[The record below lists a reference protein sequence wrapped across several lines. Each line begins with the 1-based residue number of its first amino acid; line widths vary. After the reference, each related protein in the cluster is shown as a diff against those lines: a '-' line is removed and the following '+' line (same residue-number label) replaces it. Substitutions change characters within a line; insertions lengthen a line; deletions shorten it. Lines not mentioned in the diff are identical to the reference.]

1 MSRIANG
8 LTGQVLLAT
17 VQAEENRGF
26 SIQDMAVK
34 CGYVTVRGT
43 ARVPQFK
50 VAVADASG
58 VYFGR
63 TIPGDVPAQRS
74 GTTNRFKAQKNGIL
88 VTAKRFLT
96 EIGVTAGTYANVMVA
111 EVEGNVIDTSAF
123 DFAEGAKVV
132 IIVKNH
138 DPVMDD
144 EDSEEEEADEDSE
157 EDEDEDTDDAP
168 EAPTPS
174 PTFIPDPLDPTP
186 APMTTT
192 VRIAQPV

>member
-8 LTGQVLLAT
+8 LTGQALLST

-34 CGYVTVRGT
+34 CGYVTVKGT

-88 VTAKRFLT
+88 VTAKRFLA
-96 EIGVTAGTYANVMVA
+96 EIGVTAGTYANVMIA
-111 EVEGNVIDTSAF
+111 EVEGDVIDTTVF
-123 DFAEGAKVV
+123 DLAEGTKVV

-144 EDSEEEEADEDSE
+144 EDSEGEEADEDE
-157 EDEDEDTDDAP
+157 EEGVDDAP
-168 EAPTPS
+168 EVPTPS
-174 PTFIPDPLDPTP
+174 PTFIPDPLNPTP